1 MSFEYSKLLGR
12 IKEKCG
18 TQAEFAKAIN
28 ISERSVSQKL
38 NGKRSWRQDE
48 IVRACEA
55 LDIKEESIPSYFFTM
70 NVQNIE
76 HGKSA

>member
-28 ISERSVSQKL
+28 ISERSVS
-38 NGKRSWRQDE
+38 
-48 IVRACEA
+48 
-55 LDIKEESIPSYFFTM
+55 
-70 NVQNIE
+70 
-76 HGKSA
+76 